1 MVILCGILAATAGG
15 LTGRGLEKLRKT
27 ITKYCVVFKKVST
40 IPDNESGRT
49 LSLRIYAGF
58 AITSRLL

>member
-1 MVILCGILAATAGG
+1 MVILCGILAVTAEG
-15 LTGRGLEKLRKT
+15 LTGRPLEKLRET
-27 ITKYCVVFKKVST
+27 ITKYFVLFNKAIA